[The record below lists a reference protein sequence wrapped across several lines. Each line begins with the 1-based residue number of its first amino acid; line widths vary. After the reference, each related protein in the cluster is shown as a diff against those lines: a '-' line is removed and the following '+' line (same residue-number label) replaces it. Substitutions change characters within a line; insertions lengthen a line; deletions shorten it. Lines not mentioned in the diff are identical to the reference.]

1 MTILHGSLHRI
12 ATLLCGLILSTP
24 VLAQTSLTLIY
35 SGNLDGELEPCG
47 CSLDS
52 DFGGIQRQATFI
64 DKQRAVDSELVLIS
78 SGGLLSQEL
87 GGDPIKD
94 GFILSGIEQLNYDAI
109 GVQWQDL
116 THGSDF
122 LTQMNLPLVSANW
135 KNDQLPASRTFTR
148 KGVTFFFSQWLDPQT
163 SPYRTLPTLSPIHTD
178 SAPLAKA
185 LLEAEN
191 AGAVTILS
199 TTLSLEE
206 ARQQLPLAA
215 VDVLIIKSGYEYY
228 AEPRD
233 VDGMLVLQP
242 GSRGQ
247 RLAKLAVHISA
258 SGELT
263 SWEQHVFDLPDLVPS
278 APRLDNWYASYN
290 QALREDYEKRVEL
303 RKAQKRDGN
312 DYLGAK
318 QCKTCH
324 QAAYDTWTASEH
336 AKAYDDLEVV
346 GKAFD
351 SHCIGCHVV
360 GFMQPGGFLDISMS
374 SHLTAVQCE
383 NCHGNGREHASSAG
397 QTATLNKGKP
407 KEAICSQCHVKEHSP
422 SFDIEQ
428 YWPKIAHPL
437 VKTSLKASP

>member
-1 MTILHGSLHRI
+1 MTILRSSIHRM
-12 ATLLCGLILSTP
+12 ATLMCGLVLGAP
-24 VLAQTSLTLIY
+24 VVAQTPLTVIY

-64 DKQRAVDSELVLIS
+64 DKQRAQDDNLVLIN
-78 SGGLLSQEL
+78 SGGLFSQEL
-87 GGDPIKD
+87 GADPIKD
-94 GFILSGIEQLNYDAI
+94 GFILSGVKALNYDAI

-122 LTQMNLPLVSANW
+122 LTGSDLPFISANW
-135 KNDQLPASRTFTR
+135 KTDQLATSKTFTR
-148 KGVTFFFSQWLDPQT
+148 KGVTFFFSQWLDPLT
-163 SPYRTLPTLSPIHTD
+163 SPYRTLPALSPIHAD
-178 SAPLAKA
+178 SSVLAKE
-185 LLEAEN
+185 LTQAEN

-199 TTLSLEE
+199 TSLSL
-206 ARQQLPLAA
+206 ADAQQQLPLEA
-215 VDVLIIKSGYEYY
+215 VDMLIIKSGYEQY

-247 RLAKLAVHISA
+247 RLAKLELQISNN
-258 SGELT
+258 GELT
-263 SWEQHVFDLPDLVPS
+263 AWKQQVFELPDLVPN
-278 APRLDNWYASYN
+278 APRLDAWYANYN
-290 QALREDYEKRVEL
+290 QALREDYEQRVKL

-312 DYLGAK
+312 DYLGAE

-324 QAAYDTWTASEH
+324 QAAYDTWSESEH

-360 GFMQPGGFLDISMS
+360 GFMQPGGFLDINMS

-407 KEAICSQCHVKEHSP
+407 KEALCSQCHVKEHSP
-422 SFDIEQ
+422 GFNMEQ

-437 VKTSLKASP
+437 VKAIPGA